1 MLFFLKRTPPYK
13 CQTPQNLDLPQAAT
27 TVDLCILFLFGKS
40 SGLRTHCAH
49 TDPRAGPLRG
59 QDRPPAYIQL
69 YHSVDVYPTA
79 LISKTHFFLFFCY
92 KMGIVYMAIYTFRPK
107 CVCVYLLLFQSS
119 ALAMRHKITSNH
131 RHKGVVLI
139 MRHRE
144 RRDAG
149 VC

>member
-1 MLFFLKRTPPYK
+1 MSDPTKAGSAPGWHYCGSLHFVSLWKIQWSRNVLCPHRSLGRTTQGSR
-13 CQTPQNLDLPQAAT
+13 QTPCLYPTLS
-27 TVDLCILFLFGKS
+27 L
-40 SGLRTHCAH
+40 SGC
-49 TDPRAGPLRG
+49 
-59 QDRPPAYIQL
+59 
-69 YHSVDVYPTA
+69 YPTA
-79 LISKTHFFLFFCY
+79 LISKTLFFFFFFCY
-92 KMGIVYMAIYTFRPK
+92 KMGIVYMAVYIFRPK

>member
-1 MLFFLKRTPPYK
+1 MVSECAVPT
-13 CQTPQNLDLPQAAT
+13 Q
-27 TVDLCILFLFGKS
+27 ILGQDH
-40 SGLRTHCAH
+40 SGVK
-49 TDPRAGPLRG
+49 TDPLLVSNSIAQWMLPNCFDK
-59 QDRPPAYIQL
+59 QD
-69 YHSVDVYPTA
+69 S
-79 LISKTHFFLFFCY
+79 FFFFFFFFCY
-92 KMGIVYMAIYTFRPK
+92 KMGIVYMAVYIFRPK

>member
-1 MLFFLKRTPPYK
+1 M
-13 CQTPQNLDLPQAAT
+13 A
-27 TVDLCILFLFGKS
+27 V
-40 SGLRTHCAH
+40 
-49 TDPRAGPLRG
+49 
-59 QDRPPAYIQL
+59 YI
-69 YHSVDVYPTA
+69 
-79 LISKTHFFLFFCY
+79 
-92 KMGIVYMAIYTFRPK
+92 FRPK

>member
-1 MLFFLKRTPPYK
+1 MSDPTKPGSAPGCHYCGSLHFVSLWKIQWSQNALCTHRSSSRTTQGSR
-13 CQTPQNLDLPQAAT
+13 QTPCL
-27 TVDLCILFLFGKS
+27 
-40 SGLRTHCAH
+40 
-49 TDPRAGPLRG
+49 
-59 QDRPPAYIQL
+59 
-69 YHSVDVYPTA
+69 YPT
-79 LISKTHFFLFFCY
+79 LSLSGCLPNCFDKQDSFFFFFFCY